1 MKLGFE
7 FDFTSFFLGL
17 EFLEFTDPTN
27 LMTASFLNVIYD
39 SFTESGI
46 GIFSYLLESS
56 KYSAWSF
63 LLIRPKDWITLLK
76 SKGIE
81 PSEHFWP
88 TLATPKNYLWNIS
101 WNWCYIWCSIFLKEI
116 SFTYTEVFLPKS
128 ACPFRCLAMRHNRS
142 LFLWFQRLCRIG
154 FPFSFKFF
162 PICIKTYEKL
172 PNDLIRNHTEI
183 LDWKQ
188 NWLSLANEF
197 SISAR
202 KLAYCWEK
210 FSERI
215 EI

>member
-7 FDFTSFFLGL
+7 FDFTSFFLGLAL

-101 WNWCYIWCSIFLKEI
+101 WNWCYIWCSILKKK
-116 SFTYTEVFLPKS
+116 SLLLTLRFFFQNQRALFDVSQCDTTE
-128 ACPFRCLAMRHNRS
+128 A
-142 LFLWFQRLCRIG
+142 
-154 FPFSFKFF
+154 FSFDFNDFVELVFHFLSNFF
-162 PICIKTYEKL
+162 
-172 PNDLIRNHTEI
+172 
-183 LDWKQ
+183 Q
-188 NWLSLANEF
+188 
-197 SISAR
+197 SASKR
-202 KLAYCWEK
+202 MKN
-210 FSERI
+210 FQMI
-215 EI
+215 